1 MRRFLIIMASVLC
14 LSMQAQDARK
24 ILDATATKIRKSGDI
39 KVSFTA
45 TSFIGNTE
53 QSKTDGTMLLQDKK
67 MHMDTPDMKT
77 WYDGTTLWSYIPESC
92 EVNVTTPTQKEMS
105 VMHPYSFL
113 NAYKKGYKLSAK
125 ESTLRG
131 EKTYEVHM
139 LARYAGYMA
148 QEVYLD
154 IRQSDYTPL
163 CVRAKQDGNWI
174 RVSIHHFQGGLKLD
188 KSVFRFDSAQYP
200 DADVIDLR

>member
-67 MHMDTPDMKT
+67 MHMDTPDIKT
-77 WYDGTTLWSYIPESC
+77 WYDGTTLWSYIPESG

-113 NAYKKGYKLSAK
+113 NA
-125 ESTLRG
+125 
-131 EKTYEVHM
+131 
-139 LARYAGYMA
+139 
-148 QEVYLD
+148 
-154 IRQSDYTPL
+154 
-163 CVRAKQDGNWI
+163 
-174 RVSIHHFQGGLKLD
+174 
-188 KSVFRFDSAQYP
+188 
-200 DADVIDLR
+200 